1 MLVLPVLLHLSRVS
15 DQMCMCIFPFF
26 PLGMLIS
33 PTGPQLRLACM
44 LGTGRLA
51 VDLIVPVSC
60 SSNWGLYILK
70 VPYILGD
77 FYIAKASVVLLD
89 ALRITGYNYKYS
101 KFPHW
106 MCCAGSGCSGGH

>member
-44 LGTGRLA
+44 LWTGRLA
-51 VDLIVPVSC
+51 VDLIVPVSGC
-60 SSNWGLYILK
+60 
-70 VPYILGD
+70 
-77 FYIAKASVVLLD
+77 VVLVV
-89 ALRITGYNYKYS
+89 AAVV
-101 KFPHW
+101 
-106 MCCAGSGCSGGH
+106 AGCTDIEVSSF